1 MDSIIAVASDRVL
14 AAEDQLI
21 NRAIAATNRWVI
33 RDLTVFMQF
42 LAQNVICWDEQP

>member
-1 MDSIIAVASDRVL
+1 VDSIIAVASESVL

-21 NRAIAATNRWVI
+21 ISAIAATNRWVI
-33 RDLTVFMQF
+33 RDLTDFMQF